1 MTPVDR
7 IPAPDPNDIRSMR
20 QRMDAGDWYQCDAE
34 LVAQIRAAQRLT
46 LEYEKNLTQD
56 VAKGVQLLRTLLGSL
71 GNDVLIRAPLRVD
84 YGKNLHIGDG
94 SFANFGLIA
103 LDVAPIRIG
112 RKVQIGTNVQL
123 LTPIHPLDP
132 TLRAQGWEAAAPITI
147 EDNVWVGSGAIV
159 LPGVTIGANSVVAAG
174 AIVTKD
180 VPTRVVVAGNP
191 ARVVKEL

>member
-1 MTPVDR
+1 MTSVDR
-7 IPAPDPNDIRSMR
+7 IPPPDPNDARSMR
-20 QRMDAGDWYQCDAE
+20 QRRDAGDWYQCDAE
-34 LVAQIRAAQRLT
+34 LVAQIRAAQRLA
-46 LEYEKNLTQD
+46 LEYEQTQVLD
-56 VAKGVQLLRTLLGSL
+56 PAKGRQILQSLLGSL

-132 TLRAQGWEAAAPITI
+132 ALRAQGWEAAAPITI

-159 LPGVTIGANSVVAAG
+159 LPGVTIGADSVVAAG
-174 AIVTKD
+174 AIVTQD
-180 VPTRVVVAGNP
+180 VPPRVVVAGNP
-191 ARVVKEL
+191 ARVIKKL

>member
-7 IPAPDPNDIRSMR
+7 IPAPDPNDIRSMQ
-20 QRMDAGDWYQCDAE
+20 QRMDAGDWYKCDAE

-46 LEYEKNLTQD
+46 LEYEKTQTMD
-56 VAKGVQLLRTLLGSL
+56 PAKGVQLLRTLLGSL

-132 TLRAQGWEAAAPITI
+132 TLRAQGWEAAAPIMI